1 MKKTLLLAFVC
12 AALVACGKDDP
23 IDLPQPAPKPAP
35 EQQKESGNPENPNS
49 DNPNPT
55 PPNSEQPDSGQP
67 APAPIV
73 TKEEI
78 TVYFGFSNEDVNSA
92 IARTRTV
99 KGVQKIGDKNIE
111 VTKAEVNSKDETAGS
126 FVLHL
131 QGKVNDKAFE
141 TTLTFDGFTKRP
153 DNYNMG
159 KRVQG
164 KWKAGVDKYAKF
176 DLDYLLRE
184 KKADKFTAEYLSEAI
199 EFYSTDFD
207 GTPFYYTEEDIKKS
221 VISDMKYNSNGGG
234 EISFNLT
241 YGSAKSETPIRLAID
256 KNSYYAGKVT
266 VDADFAKGLYVRGVE
281 KNYALFGGRA
291 IRYDEKLYAVQ
302 CVGANSTSESEGKL
316 TLNYNLMINNGSD
329 EPLASFSKE
338 IKGFKSLRELKN
350 ELELYTTPDL
360 MDFMRRK
367 LEKQPLGD
375 VKSVINPS
383 VQTWVKY
390 ISFEVKRG
398 GHNYYLDWTDNSKT
412 SLRSGEGSAADVYL
426 DHPKFELLSA
436 NLGNNNGNGPKML
449 SLKLKLVYANERSL
463 SDDNVT
469 FGMAIHIPSK

>member
-184 KKADKFTAEYLSEAI
+184 KKTDKFTAEYLSEAI

-302 CVGANSTSESEGKL
+302 CVGANNANESEGKL
-316 TLNYNLMINNGSD
+316 TLDFKLMSVHGD
-329 EPLASFSKE
+329 GEALAIFSKE
-338 IKGFKSLRELKN
+338 VGGFKLLKDLKDELVPLFNTDVQEVMKKYVDIN
-350 ELELYTTPDL
+350 TPV
-360 MDFMRRK
+360 
-367 LEKQPLGD
+367 GD
-375 VKSVINPS
+375 VKEKIKGKIENWIMKVNFSIKREGQWYDLVWDSDLRLLIG
-383 VQTWVKY
+383 
-390 ISFEVKRG
+390 EVG
-398 GHNYYLDWTDNSKT
+398 QVMDIYLE
-412 SLRSGEGSAADVYL
+412 R
-426 DHPKFELLSA
+426 PKFELVSA
-436 NLGNNNGNGPKML
+436 SLKDEGRKML
-449 SLKLKLVYANERSL
+449 YLGIKLLYANETSL
-463 SDDNVT
+463 SDNNVIFT
-469 FGMAIHIPSK
+469 LPIHIPSK